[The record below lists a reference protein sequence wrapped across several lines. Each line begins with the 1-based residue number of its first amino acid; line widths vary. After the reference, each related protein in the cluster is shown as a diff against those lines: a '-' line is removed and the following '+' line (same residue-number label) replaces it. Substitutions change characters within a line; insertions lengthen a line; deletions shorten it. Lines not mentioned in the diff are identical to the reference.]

1 MVAFSTSFE
10 QRLLDDLRDNTL
22 CKCTIT
28 QHPYPL
34 SMKCTKS
41 LSWVLA
47 IECQTY
53 SNEEGLVSNLREKN
67 EQKCLQIPVHVQ
79 KNV

>member
-1 MVAFSTSFE
+1 
-10 QRLLDDLRDNTL
+10 
-22 CKCTIT
+22 
-28 QHPYPL
+28 
-34 SMKCTKS
+34 MKCTKS

-47 IECQTY
+47 VECQTY
-53 SNEEGLVSNLREKN
+53 GNKEGLVSNLREKN